1 MRKTLRWIVVGC
13 GLFFIVGTAIA
24 TWHYLSRPTVLT
36 VAVGPA
42 GFEDADLMAA
52 FARALTSGNATVR
65 LSIVPTSGPVEALE
79 RLTAGAAQLAVM
91 RSDGAASDR
100 VRALAILRNDPVV
113 VVAPEKPKIE
123 NFGGLKG
130 KVLGVIGPP
139 GANDALLA
147 TLRRHYGAAGETR
160 ALPVAAR
167 EIALA
172 LNERKVDALLFVP
185 PVSRGAT
192 VGESWAAV
200 RTVSRRKLAFIGL
213 ADAETIAAASPAY
226 EAGEISAG
234 LFGGSPALPA
244 EDVTTVQVANYLV
257 ADRNVSSDAIT
268 RLTRSLFEQRQRLAA
283 DVPAANLIKAASTD
297 KDAVFPVHPGAK
309 AYYDGEE
316 TTLMERY
323 GDWVWY
329 GPMLIGALGSALV
342 AVRRFLGEDG
352 QGPPLLPGV
361 GEVMAAI
368 DATTTVPELQDVRTR
383 IDAMVERLAVLAARG
398 DLDDGKTAAISLA
411 LNYLNHKMAERR
423 QALLLGESR
432 DLQTRSAAE

>member
-1 MRKTLRWIVVGC
+1 MRKTLRWIIVAC
-13 GLFFIVGTAIA
+13 GLFFIVGAAVA
-24 TWHYLSRPTVLT
+24 TWRYLSKPTVLA

-52 FARALTSGNATVR
+52 VARALTSENATVR
-65 LSIVPTSGPVEALE
+65 LSIVATSGPVEALE
-79 RLTAGAAQLAVM
+79 RLTTGAAQLAVM
-91 RSDGAASDR
+91 RGDGAASDR
-100 VRALAILRNDPVV
+100 VRALAILRSDPVV

-123 NFGGLKG
+123 NLGGLKG

-139 GANDALLA
+139 GANDVLLA
-147 TLRRHYGAAGETR
+147 TLRRHYGAPGETR
-160 ALPVAAR
+160 ALPVATR
-167 EIALA
+167 EIASA
-172 LNERKVDALLFVP
+172 LGERKVDALLFVP

-192 VGESWAAV
+192 IGESWAAV
-200 RTVSRRKLAFIGL
+200 RTVSRRKLAFVGL
-213 ADAETIAAASPAY
+213 DDAETIAAAVPAY
-226 EAGEISAG
+226 EAGEIPAG

-244 EDVTTVQVANYLV
+244 EAVTTIQVTTYLV
-257 ADRNVSSDAIT
+257 ADRTVSNDNVT

-297 KDAVFPVHPGAK
+297 KDAVLPVHPGAK

-342 AVRRFLGEDG
+342 AVRRFLEEDG
-352 QGPPLLPGV
+352 EGPPLLPGL

-368 DATTTVPELQDVRTR
+368 DKTESISELHDIRLR
-383 IDAMVERLAVLAARG
+383 IDATVARLATMGVRG
-398 DLDDGKTAAISLA
+398 DIEQGSAAVIALA
-411 LNYLNHKMAERR
+411 LNYINHKMAERR
-423 QALLLGESR
+423 DELLSEPGER
-432 DLQTRSAAE
+432 ARSAAE

>member
-1 MRKTLRWIVVGC
+1 MRKTLRWVIVGC
-13 GLFFIVGTAIA
+13 GLFFILGAAVA
-24 TWHYLSRPTVLT
+24 TWHYLSKPTVVT
-36 VAVGPA
+36 VAVGPE
-42 GFEDADLMAA
+42 GFEDAALIAA
-52 FARALTSGNATVR
+52 FARSLTSDKAGLR
-65 LSIVPTSGPVEALE
+65 LSIVATSGPVEALE
-79 RLTAGAAQLAVM
+79 RLRSGAAQLAVM
-91 RSDGAASDR
+91 RSDGAASER
-100 VRALAILRNDPVV
+100 VRAVAILHSDPVV
-113 VVAPEKPKIE
+113 VVAPDRPKIE

-160 ALPVAAR
+160 AFPVSAR
-167 EIALA
+167 EIAMA
-172 LNERKVDALLFVP
+172 LSERKVDALLFAV

-200 RTVSRRKLAFIGL
+200 RTVSRRKLAFVGL
-213 ADAETIAAASPAY
+213 DDAETIAAASPAY
-226 EAGEISAG
+226 EAGEIPAG

-244 EDVTTVQVANYLV
+244 EAVTTVQVATYLV
-257 ADRNVSSDAIT
+257 ADRNVPNDTVT
-268 RLTRSLFEQRQRLAA
+268 RLTRGLFEQRQRLAA

-297 KDAVFPVHPGAK
+297 KDAVFPVHAGAK

-323 GDWVWY
+323 GDWMWY

-352 QGPPLLPGV
+352 QGPPLLPGL

-368 DATTTVPELQDVRTR
+368 DSAQSISELRTMRMR
-383 IDAMVERLAVLAARG
+383 IDATVARLAAMGTRG
-398 DLDDGKTAAISLA
+398 DIEQGSTAVIALA
-411 LNYLNHKMAERR
+411 LNYINHKMAERR
-423 QALLLGESR
+423 NELLSEPHER
-432 DLQTRSAAE
+432 ARSAAE